1 MPKTSDAR
9 TYTDPD
15 LRERLKAE
23 ILAGDKGGRP
33 GQWSARKAQ
42 LLANAYKRAGGGYR
56 TDKEHE
62 PEAARHLD
70 EWTAEDWQTRDGD
83 GRARSGDE
91 TARYLP
97 RAAWEELSPE
107 EAEAT
112 DRRKREASRE
122 GRQFVANTPG
132 AAEAGRRAREFP
144 DAEPVPSYDDLTV
157 AEVRGR
163 LRDLDPDAVRRVLDY
178 ERAHKARRS
187 LLPALERAAAG

>member
-1 MPKTSDAR
+1 MRRTSDSR

-42 LLANAYKRAGGGYR
+42 LLANAYKRAGGGY
-56 TDKEHE
+56 TTGKEHE

-70 EWTAEDWQTRDGD
+70 EWTAEEWQTRDGS
-83 GRARSGDE
+83 GRARDGDE

-97 RAAWEELSPE
+97 KAAWEELDRE

-112 DRRKREASRE
+112 DRRKREASRA
-122 GRQFVANTPG
+122 GRQFVGNTPG
-132 AAEAGRRAREFP
+132 AKEAGRRAREFP
-144 DAEPVPSYDDLTV
+144 DAEPLPSYDDMTV
-157 AEVRGR
+157 TEVRRR
-163 LRDLDPDAVRRVLDY
+163 LGDLDADAARRVLDY

-187 LLPALERAAAG
+187 LVPALERAAAG